1 MPHSTQLHVYFKV
14 SFSSYLLF
22 DKHNQLFQLKMPNSR
37 RKNKTLASFNG
48 KKVNRYHNDFV
59 DQDMMSIETG

>member
-1 MPHSTQLHVYFKV
+1 
-14 SFSSYLLF
+14 
-22 DKHNQLFQLKMPNSR
+22 MPNSR